1 MQLER
6 ERCCML
12 LSRGTCT
19 ISANIIVHCKRLQE
33 YVKSTIKDDK
43 NVLKPE
49 TILQKSHQD
58 SKWCIQ
64 NIINRINCSAVLSHC
79 EFPDNLWVN

>member
-19 ISANIIVHCKRLQE
+19 ISANIIVHCKRLQ
-33 YVKSTIKDDK
+33 YVKSIVKDDK

-49 TILQKSHQD
+49 TNLQKSHQD
-58 SKWCIQ
+58 SKCCIQ
-64 NIINRINCSAVLSHC
+64 NIINRVNCSAVLSHC

>member
-1 MQLER
+1 
-6 ERCCML
+6 ML

-19 ISANIIVHCKRLQE
+19 VSAKTIVHCKRLQE
-33 YVKSTIKDDK
+33 YAKSIVKDDK

-49 TILQKSHQD
+49 SISQKNYQD

-64 NIINRINCSAVLSHC
+64 NIINHINCSAGPSHC